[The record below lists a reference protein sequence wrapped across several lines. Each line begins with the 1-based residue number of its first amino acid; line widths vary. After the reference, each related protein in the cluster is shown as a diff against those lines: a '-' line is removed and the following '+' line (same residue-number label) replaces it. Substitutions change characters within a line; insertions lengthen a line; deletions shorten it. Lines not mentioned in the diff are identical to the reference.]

1 MAEENN
7 DAGGSKDLDRDLTV
21 REEHDGSAVI
31 IFTNEAPEGDAGTT
45 KKPVVKADEDEE
57 EEKLTAAET
66 AGKTQA
72 EIDEIRDRRR
82 NERQHR
88 KQVRKEREELLTR
101 QLEAERQSRLALEER
116 LNIIEKKSTGTELM
130 NLDSAIKEAEKAHG
144 YWKQQIALAQ
154 AQNNGVALADAT
166 EKMIMSRQRH
176 GELTGV
182 RNAYVERQA
191 APASLDPRML
201 NHAQAWL
208 SENKW
213 YDPNLRDVDS
223 KITRVL
229 DDEVKA
235 DGFNPSTPEYW
246 TELTKRAKERLPHHF
261 SNTDRGNQQDDADKP
276 RSRVAGGTRESQTSN
291 GAKGNSF
298 TLSAERVSAMKEA
311 GVWEDPVKRNK
322 QIQQYRNYDRT
333 HSA

>member
-7 DAGGSKDLDRDLTV
+7 DTGSKDLDRDLTV
-21 REEHDGSAVI
+21 REEHDGSAVVV
-31 IFTNEAPEGDAGTT
+31 FTNEAATDEKPAAEAGAAKPAGAKPE
-45 KKPVVKADEDEE
+45 DEDEE
-57 EEKLTAAET
+57 LTAAET

-72 EIDEIRDRRR
+72 EIDEIRERRR
-82 NERQHR
+82 VERQHR
-88 KQVRKEREELLTR
+88 KQVRKEREELLQR
-101 QLEAERQSRLALEER
+101 QLESERQARLALEER
-116 LNIIEKKSTGTELM
+116 LNVIEKKSTGTELA
-130 NLDSAIKEAEKAHG
+130 NLDMAIKEAEKAHG

-154 AQNNGVALADAT
+154 AQNNGAALADAT

-246 TELTKRAKERLPHHF
+246 AELTKRAKERLPHRF
-261 SNTDRGNQQDDADKP
+261 GSTERQSSGDNPPA
-276 RSRVAGGTRESQTSN
+276 RVAGGTRESQTN
-291 GAKGNSF
+291 GSKGNSF
-298 TLSAERVSAMKEA
+298 TLSADRVAAMKEA

-322 QIQQYRNYDRT
+322 QIQQYRNYDRA
-333 HSA
+333 HGA